1 MTMAPLT
8 RARRARPPALVVLA
22 ALAPLALSLA
32 LVPASSALATWATHG
47 SGTATGAA
55 SVMPTGSTPAG
66 TVAGS
71 SVTVSWPASTLPG
84 GAPVGGYIV
93 NRFDAVNGAP
103 ATVGSGC
110 SGVVANTT
118 CTEQSVP
125 AGSWEYTV
133 TPVQL
138 NWTGGESPDSAAVVV
153 P

>member
-1 MTMAPLT
+1 MTMAPRT

-22 ALAPLALSLA
+22 LTPLALSLA

-47 SGTATGAA
+47 SGTAAGAA
-55 SVMPTGSTPAG
+55 SVMPTGSTPAS

-110 SGVVANTT
+110 NGVVATMT

-125 AGSWEYTV
+125 AGSWVYTV

-138 NWTGGESPDSAAVVV
+138 NWTGGESPESAAVVV
-153 P
+153 A